1 MRPMERLVAAY
12 RVSSSRIAL
21 AALIGGNLV
30 PLVGVL
36 FLGWDLLTILVL
48 YWLENGIVGAFN
60 VLKMLMARGDPPGL
74 GSFAGRLGMAAFFAV
89 HYGIFWTVHGVFVW
103 TVLPMFVAMGA
114 VDPADA
120 LFGATVS
127 SEPDRAAVVL
137 GAIALGIS
145 HGASFLFNYLGRGEY
160 LRTNPARQMFGPYG
174 RVVVLHLTILGGGI
188 VGAALGSSL
197 GVLLVLV
204 LLKTALDAG
213 FHLREHRT

>member
-12 RVSSSRIAL
+12 RVSSSRVAL
-21 AALIGGNLV
+21 AALVGGNLV

-36 FLGWDLLTILVL
+36 FLGWNLLTILVL

-60 VLKMLMARGDPPGL
+60 ALKMLMARGDPPGI
-74 GSFAGRLGMAAFFAV
+74 GSLAGRLGMTAFFGV

-103 TVLPMFVAMGA
+103 TALPMFLGMGA
-114 VDPADA
+114 IDAGDAFFGPA
-120 LFGATVS
+120 VS
-127 SEPDRAAVVL
+127 NAPDRAAVFL
-137 GAIALGIS
+137 GAIALGLS

-160 LRTNPARQMFGPYG
+160 LRTSAARQMFSPYG

-197 GVLLVLV
+197 GILLILV

-213 FHLREHRT
+213 FHLREHRS